1 MVNIHTLYD
10 LYKTVFCDY
19 MKVRVRRTQNRY
31 LLVQCTNSKPKTIR
45 CITDSVSLIIPWR
58 KEYKISH
65 RKPCKSTKSKYI
77 IQKIKIR

>member
-19 MKVRVRRTQNRY
+19 MKGRVRTQNRY
-31 LLVQCTNSKPKTIR
+31 LLVLKPKPKPKTIR
-45 CITDSVSLIIPWR
+45 CITDSDSLIVPWR

-65 RKPCKSTKSKYI
+65 RKVCKSTKSK
-77 IQKIKIR
+77 